1 MGRRKASTNK
11 TPAKKIKAETSV
23 SNTIA
28 KSIST
33 SDSSPSDPPIQTSD
47 SSLESPP
54 TQEVDPKS
62 PSISYII
69 ATGRAITGTKRGLL
83 QSGDPVCDKD
93 LLDGEIGLA
102 RGIASG
108 FFIPKEDR

>member
-11 TPAKKIKAETSV
+11 TPAKKTETHV

-28 KSIST
+28 KSIS
-33 SDSSPSDPPIQTSD
+33 SSEISPSDSPIQTLD

-54 TQEVDPKS
+54 QEVDPKS
-62 PSISYII
+62 PLSYII
-69 ATGRAITGTKRGLL
+69 APGRAITGTKRGLL
-83 QSGDPVCDKD
+83 QEGDPVCAQD
-93 LLDGEIGLA
+93 LLDGELGMD

-108 FFIPKEDR
+108 FFIPKEN